1 MQNSTFET
9 AFVCI
14 SQVVYFSDKVQT
26 LFITAASF
34 WKISEWIINV
44 SENATGICLSLPFT
58 YFPDNVKTLFTT
70 LNSFWRISHWFV
82 SVSEIPIAGFHCPTT
97 IKSIQQI
104 KSRKEK
110 EDEYSISVAKIQ
122 VCAMF
127 RAGDI
132 RRNVLLKFK
141 GLCMEQIYKAMYGD
155 AMFVSLWGAQI
166 WRPEANKNICH
177 RVFCKELLVWGLI
190 NIYMRTYSH
199 ARTFQI
205 VKSKRKSYFF

>member
-70 LNSFWRISHWFV
+70 LNSFWRISH
-82 SVSEIPIAGFHCPTT
+82 
-97 IKSIQQI
+97 
-104 KSRKEK
+104 
-110 EDEYSISVAKIQ
+110 
-122 VCAMF
+122 
-127 RAGDI
+127 
-132 RRNVLLKFK
+132 
-141 GLCMEQIYKAMYGD
+141 
-155 AMFVSLWGAQI
+155 
-166 WRPEANKNICH
+166 
-177 RVFCKELLVWGLI
+177 
-190 NIYMRTYSH
+190 
-199 ARTFQI
+199 
-205 VKSKRKSYFF
+205 